1 MKSSLDYLMCNAPEP
16 TGPTDG
22 IERLSIY
29 EDEIGN
35 STNIEDLASQSAAS
49 RSARAE
55 LVLPR

>member
-1 MKSSLDYLMCNAPEP
+1 MCNAPEP